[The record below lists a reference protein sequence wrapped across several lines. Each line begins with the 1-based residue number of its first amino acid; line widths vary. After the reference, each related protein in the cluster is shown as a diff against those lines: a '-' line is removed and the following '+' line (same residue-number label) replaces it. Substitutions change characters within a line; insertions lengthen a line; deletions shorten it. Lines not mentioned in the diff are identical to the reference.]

1 MVRFGNVLGSSGS
14 VVPLFRRQIQ
24 EGGPVTVTHK
34 EITRYFMTIPE
45 AASLVIQAGS
55 MAEGGDVFVLDMGE
69 PVKIVDLATRMIQL
83 SGLELQTDKNP
94 DGDIYIQY
102 TGLRPAEKL
111 YEELLVGDNIVGTDH
126 AKIMRAN
133 EDCLDADILN
143 TYLLDIQTAICI
155 MDHSKVRSILEQA
168 ITGYRP
174 HDIVVD
180 HLADKPASEEPIKE
194 PMQHNIINLR

>member
-1 MVRFGNVLGSSGS
+1 
-14 VVPLFRRQIQ
+14 
-24 EGGPVTVTHK
+24 
-34 EITRYFMTIPE
+34 
-45 AASLVIQAGS
+45 
-55 MAEGGDVFVLDMGE
+55 VFVLDMGE

-94 DGDIYIQY
+94 DGDIHIQY

-133 EDCLDADILN
+133 EDCLDADTLN
-143 TYLLDIQTAICI
+143 SYLLDIQTAICI
-155 MDHSKVRSILEQA
+155 MDHNKLLSTLEQA

-174 HDIVVD
+174 HVTVVD
-180 HLADKPASEEPIKE
+180 HLAGKLLSKETTKE
-194 PMQHNIINLR
+194 PMQNNIVKLR